1 MKIEW
6 LNEERSEVAITRG
19 LWRKRRAL
27 LSLKPNPISYDP
39 DRKTWFY
46 SASGKPAESDIADLV
61 VEADKRER
69 IRRQHELDWQP
80 VMSLRQ
86 AIPKMSARRRSRT

>member
-1 MKIEW
+1 MKAEW
-6 LNEERSEVAITRG
+6 LNSERSEVAVTRG
-19 LWRKRRAL
+19 FWRKRRAI

-46 SASGKPAESDIADLV
+46 SASGKPAENDLADFI

-69 IRRQHELDWQP
+69 VRQQHEMDWQP
-80 VMSLRQ
+80 VAPMP
-86 AIPKMSARRRSRT
+86 AARVVSP